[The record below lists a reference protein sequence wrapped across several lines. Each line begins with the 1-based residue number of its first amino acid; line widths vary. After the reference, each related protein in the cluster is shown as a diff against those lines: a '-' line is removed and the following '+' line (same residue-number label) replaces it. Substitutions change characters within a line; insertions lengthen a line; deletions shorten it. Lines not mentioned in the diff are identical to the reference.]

1 LSNRPFKNM
10 KLYTAIINEIRE
22 QKKFSAH
29 QITKSLRDKSNAEV
43 IVLDDCPILASDPLE
58 TFKEVSH
65 EVVKTTIA
73 EIYDNQIL
81 SLKRER
87 TGAFFI
93 YELVDAV
100 QPAPAQNQVT
110 YVAGIGPVR
119 PSVASILRASN
130 PDMEAKVKFYVENKK
145 KLNQP
150 ATLRGIHSS
159 LKQKNTKVVDISRV
173 CGTLGYSVVT
183 KTPFY
188 ASEVV

>member
-1 LSNRPFKNM
+1 M

-29 QITKSLRDKSNAEV
+29 QITKALREKVNTGV
-43 IVLDDCPILASDPLE
+43 IVLDDCPTVDQNVVEPY
-58 TFKEVSH
+58 TEVSH
-65 EVVKTTIA
+65 EVVKTTIT

-87 TGAFFI
+87 TGAFFV

-100 QPAPAQNQVT
+100 NPVPAQAQIA
-110 YVAGIGPVR
+110 YVGGIGPVR
-119 PSVASILRASN
+119 PSVASILCASN
-130 PDMEAKVKFYVENKK
+130 PSMEAKVKFYVENKK

-159 LKQKNTKVVDISRV
+159 LKQKNTKVVDISSM
-173 CGTLGYSVVT
+173 CSKIGYSVVT

>member
-1 LSNRPFKNM
+1 M

-29 QITKSLRDKSNAEV
+29 QITKALRDKSNAGT
-43 IVLDDCPILASDPLE
+43 IVLDDCPMLLNDPSLR
-58 TFKEVSH
+58 EVSH
-65 EVVKTTIA
+65 ELVKENIQ

-87 TGAFFI
+87 TGAFFV

-100 QPAPAQNQVT
+100 NPVPAQAQIA
-110 YVAGIGPVR
+110 YVGGIGPVR

-130 PDMEAKVKFYVENKK
+130 PDMEAKVKFYVEAKK

-159 LKQKNTKVVDISRV
+159 LKQKNTKVVDISSI
-173 CGTLGYSVVT
+173 CSKIGYSVVT

-188 ASEVV
+188 SSEVV